1 MGYLKQLGEK
11 KWRIIYDVTP
21 SDGRKRRQKTETLF
35 PVTKAQAKL
44 ILAKRE
50 EAVAIGKFVT
60 DDVTVSTLFE
70 RFIQAKT
77 VAQRAPKTLE
87 RYGTLYAT
95 YIGPRFGE
103 MTLSKLKQHHLTDAY
118 ASWLLKGKGGRA
130 LSARSVR
137 HIHDLLRTM
146 LNFALR
152 KGLVHHNVA
161 TLVAEDLPRAK
172 KPESVALDEGQLKTL
187 LACAWEPTDWAR
199 TRGVVSAQSWFA
211 PAVWFAAYT
220 GARRGETLALRWR
233 DLDFQAK
240 TATIRHSLTETKAGG
255 VQFKEPKNGKHRT
268 IVLPASLV
276 EVLRKH
282 RVEQQ
287 KDRELFKG
295 AYTDDDL
302 VFAAPDGSPVLPW
315 TFTASFRYL
324 VERAKVPYIRL
335 HDLRDTHA
343 SLLGKHGVPLEVV
356 SKRLGHATIGIT
368 AERYLHVYRE
378 RDAEAAA
385 VFEQLA
391 S

>member
-1 MGYLKQLGEK
+1 MGFLKQIGDR
-11 KWRIIYDVTP
+11 KWRIVYDVTP
-21 SDGRKRRQKTETLF
+21 PNGQRRRQKTETLF
-35 PVTKAQAKL
+35 PVSRSQAKL

-50 EAVAIGKFVT
+50 ETVAIGKFVV
-60 DDVTVSTLFE
+60 DDITVSTLFE
-70 RFIQAKT
+70 RFIKAKT

-87 RYGTLYAT
+87 RYGTLYST

-103 MTLSKLKQHHLTDAY
+103 ITLSKLKQHHLTDAY
-118 ASWLLKGKGGRA
+118 ASWLLRGKSGRA
-130 LSARSVR
+130 LSARTVR
-137 HIHDLLRTM
+137 HIHDLVRTM
-146 LNFALR
+146 LNYALR

-172 KPESVALDEGQLKTL
+172 KPESVALTEEQLKTL
-187 LACAWEPTDWAR
+187 LASAWMPTDWAR
-199 TRGVVSAQSWFA
+199 SHGVVSAQSWFA

-220 GARRGETLALRWR
+220 GARRGETLALRWI
-233 DLDFQAK
+233 DLDFEAK

-255 VQFKEPKNGKHRT
+255 VQFKEPKNGKQRT
-268 IVLPASLV
+268 IVLPESLV
-276 EVLRKH
+276 EVLLKH
-282 RVEQQ
+282 RSEQQ
-287 KDRELFKG
+287 KDRDIFQG
-295 AYTDDDL
+295 AYEDDDL
-302 VFAAPDGSPVLPW
+302 VFAAPNGSPVLPW

-324 VERAKVPYIRL
+324 VGRAGVPYIRL

-343 SLLGKHGVPLEVV
+343 SLLGKHGVPLEVI

-368 AERYLHVYRE
+368 AERYLHVYKE

>member
-11 KWRIIYDVTP
+11 KWRIVYDATP
-21 SDGRKRRQKTETLF
+21 SDGRRRRQKTETLF

-50 EAVAIGKFVT
+50 ETVAIGKFVT

-70 RFIQAKT
+70 RFIQAKK
-77 VAQRAPKTLE
+77 VAQRAPKTIE
-87 RYGTLYAT
+87 RYGTLYAA

-118 ASWLLKGKGGRA
+118 ASWLSKGKSGRA
-130 LSARSVR
+130 LSARTVR
-137 HIHDLLRTM
+137 HAHDLLRTM
-146 LNFALR
+146 LNYALR

-172 KPESVALDEGQLKTL
+172 KPEPVALTEEQLKKL
-187 LACAWEPTDWAR
+187 LASSWEPTDWAR
-199 TRGVVSAQSWFA
+199 KHRVVSAQSWFA

-233 DLDFQAK
+233 DLDLEAK

-268 IVLPASLV
+268 IVLPTSLV

-282 RVEQQ
+282 RGEQQ
-287 KDRELFKG
+287 NDREVFTD
-295 AYTDDDL
+295 AYKDDDL
-302 VFAAPDGSPVLPW
+302 VFAAPTGSPVLPS
-315 TFTASFRYL
+315 TFTCSFRYL

-343 SLLGKHGVPLEVV
+343 SLLGKHGVPLEVI

-368 AERYLHVYRE
+368 AERYLHVYKE

>member
-1 MGYLKQLGEK
+1 
-11 KWRIIYDVTP
+11 
-21 SDGRKRRQKTETLF
+21 
-35 PVTKAQAKL
+35 
-44 ILAKRE
+44 
-50 EAVAIGKFVT
+50 
-60 DDVTVSTLFE
+60 
-70 RFIQAKT
+70 
-77 VAQRAPKTLE
+77 
-87 RYGTLYAT
+87 
-95 YIGPRFGE
+95 
-103 MTLSKLKQHHLTDAY
+103 LKQHHLTDAY
-118 ASWLLKGKGGRA
+118 ASWLSKGKGGRA

-146 LNFALR
+146 LNYALR

-172 KPESVALDEGQLKTL
+172 KPEPVALTEEQLKKL
-187 LACAWEPTDWAR
+187 LASSWEPTDWAR
-199 TRGVVSAQSWFA
+199 KHGVVSAQSWFA

-233 DLDFQAK
+233 DLDLDAK
-240 TATIRHSLTETKAGG
+240 TATIRHSITETKAGG

-282 RVEQQ
+282 RGEQQ
-287 KDRELFKG
+287 KDREVFKD
-295 AYTDDDL
+295 AYKDDDL

-324 VERAKVPYIRL
+324 VDRAKVPYIRL

-343 SLLGKHGVPLEVV
+343 SLLGKHGVPLEVI

-368 AERYLHVYRE
+368 AERYLHVYKE

>member
-1 MGYLKQLGEK
+1 MGYLKQLGDK
-11 KWRIIYDVTP
+11 KWRIVYNVTP
-21 SDGRKRRQKTETLF
+21 PNGRRRRQKTETLF

-50 EAVAIGKFVT
+50 EAVAIGKFIV
-60 DDVTVSTLFE
+60 DDITVSTLFE

-77 VAQRAPKTLE
+77 VAQRAPKTIE
-87 RYGTLYAT
+87 SYRSLYT
-95 YIGPRFGE
+95 RYIGPRFGD
-103 MTLSKLKQHHLTDAY
+103 MTLGSLKQHHLTDAY
-118 ASWLLKGKGGRA
+118 AEWLGAGKSGRA

-137 HIHDLLRTM
+137 HIHDLLRAM
-146 LNFALR
+146 HNYALR
-152 KGLVHHNVA
+152 KGLVHQNVA
-161 TLVAEDLPRAK
+161 TMVSEDLPQAY
-172 KPESVALDEGQLKTL
+172 KPDSVALTEEQLKAL
-187 LACAWEPTDWAR
+187 LACARMPTGWAR
-199 TRGVVSAQSWFA
+199 RRGVVSAQSWFA

-220 GARRGETLALRWR
+220 GARRGETLALRWS
-233 DLDFQAK
+233 DLNVDQR
-240 TATIRHSLTETKAGG
+240 TAAIRRSLTETKAG

-268 IVLPASLV
+268 LVLSQSLI
-276 EVLRKH
+276 EVLLAH
-282 RVEQQ
+282 RSAQGD
-287 KDRELFKG
+287 DREVFG
-295 AYTDDDL
+295 GSYHDDDL

-368 AERYLHVYRE
+368 AERYLHVYTE

-391 S
+391 R

>member
-1 MGYLKQLGEK
+1 MGYLKQLGDK
-11 KWRIIYDVTP
+11 KWRIVYDASP
-21 SDGRKRRQKTETLF
+21 SDGRRRRQKTETLF

-50 EAVAIGKFVT
+50 ETVAIGKFVT

-70 RFIQAKT
+70 RFIQAKK
-77 VAQRAPKTLE
+77 VAQRAPKTIE
-87 RYGTLYAT
+87 RYGTLYAA

-103 MTLSKLKQHHLTDAY
+103 MTLSTLKQHHLTDAY
-118 ASWLLKGKGGRA
+118 ASWLRKGKSGRA
-130 LSARSVR
+130 LSARTVR

-146 LNFALR
+146 LNYALR
-152 KGLVHHNVA
+152 KGLIHYNVA
-161 TLVAEDLPRAK
+161 TLVSEDLPRAK
-172 KPESVALDEGQLKTL
+172 KPEPVALTEEQLKAL
-187 LACAWEPTDWAR
+187 LASSLKPTDWAR
-199 TRGVVSAQSWFA
+199 KHGVVSAQSWFA

-233 DLDFQAK
+233 DLDLKAK

-255 VQFKEPKNGKHRT
+255 LQFKEPKNGKHRT
-268 IVLPASLV
+268 VVLPTSLV

-282 RVEQQ
+282 RGEQQ
-287 KDRELFKG
+287 NDRGVFKD
-295 AYTDDDL
+295 AYKDDDL
-302 VFAAPDGSPVLPW
+302 VFAAPDGAPVLPW
-315 TFTASFRYL
+315 SFTASFRYL
-324 VERAKVPYIRL
+324 VDRAKVPYIRL

-343 SLLGKHGVPLEVV
+343 SLLGKHGVPLEVI

-368 AERYLHVYRE
+368 AERYLHVYKE